1 MGTCIWPENLSK
13 RLMKELVQGRDMAT
27 QLQILLHKPFGEH
40 GSVSAEELTRKI
52 LNSFTETLSVVMRY
66 NNSTVNSTSN
76 TNTINGNIS
85 DQFSGGGGGDQVSQ
99 VNPCEEASHCDDR
112 NSEDSG
118 ESKRRSLFKD
128 RRGCY
133 KRRKNSQ
140 SRTTVS
146 PTTED
151 GQAWRKYGQ
160 KEILNAQYPRAYFRC
175 TRKYDQGCRATR
187 QVQQIQDNPKLYQ
200 TTYIGE
206 HTCNIMVKAPQM
218 IKDSETWNCISNF
231 KVITSDSSRIIPNT
245 SSSKAPT
252 ILMEQGE
259 VVKEETPISD
269 SLSDSLSLGNTE
281 DLWPPELKDL
291 ELSEPSMGLLM
302 SQKIM
307 GSNHNGHDQDV
318 VSIMFSFD
326 HQDRTCTS
334 ASTTSHGLDMEVF
347 VDKSMDFGNC
357 DFEFDETEF
366 TL

>member
-1 MGTCIWPENLSK
+1 MGTFIWPENLSK
-13 RLMKELVQGRDMAT
+13 RLIKELVQGRDMAT

-40 GSVSAEELTRKI
+40 GSVSAEELTGKI
-52 LNSFTETLSVVMRY
+52 LNSFTEILSVVMGY
-66 NNSTVNSTSN
+66 NSSVNSTS
-76 TNTINGNIS
+76 NGNIS
-85 DQFSGGGGGDQVSQ
+85 DQFSGGGDQVSR
-99 VNPCEEASHCDDR
+99 VNPIEEASHCDDR

-118 ESKRRSLFKD
+118 ESKKRSLFKD

-133 KRRKNSQ
+133 KRRNNSQ
-140 SRTTVS
+140 SRTTVL
-146 PTTED
+146 PTIED

-200 TTYIGE
+200 TTYIGD

-218 IKDSETWNCISNF
+218 IKDSDTWKCASNF

-245 SSSKAPT
+245 SSKAPT

-307 GSNHNGHDQDV
+307 GSDHNGHDQDV

-347 VDKSMDFGNC
+347 VDKSIDFGNC
-357 DFEFDETEF
+357 DFEFAETEF